1 MSIQSFRMIKYITV
15 EALILT
21 MSFMTT
27 LVIFVVSGGRHW
39 EKHCCHDQSS
49 MHHSHWGYGR
59 HSL

>member
-27 LVIFVVSGGRHW
+27 LVIFVVSGDR
-39 EKHCCHDQSS
+39 KSVV
-49 MHHSHWGYGR
+49 
-59 HSL
+59 